1 MRCLRYSAFFF
12 TGNWICARI
21 TAANI
26 TPQPMYSRTDICCLR
41 MMAPAMTANTLSRLS
56 RMVTTVGLEPF
67 CARICRV

>member
-1 MRCLRYSAFFF
+1 
-12 TGNWICARI
+12 
-21 TAANI
+21 
-26 TPQPMYSRTDICCLR
+26 MYSRTDICCLR